1 MSAVV
6 VNDFYRP
13 WLERRGAAS
22 SEQHI
27 VNAGRAAII
36 LLACALFAM
45 SILCFYWQRYSDTP
59 LLEFVLGVM
68 VFAYS
73 GLLGV
78 YATVVFTKRGATW
91 SVIAALLAG
100 FITILLQQH
109 YVVDSLGLPMAWK
122 ALAFPWQLCIGTAVA
137 FGVCCLGCDIKDRLD
152 TAPVPS

>member
-1 MSAVV
+1 
-6 VNDFYRP
+6 
-13 WLERRGAAS
+13 
-22 SEQHI
+22 
-27 VNAGRAAII
+27 
-36 LLACALFAM
+36 
-45 SILCFYWQRYSDTP
+45 
-59 LLEFVLGVM
+59 
-68 VFAYS
+68 
-73 GLLGV
+73 LLGV